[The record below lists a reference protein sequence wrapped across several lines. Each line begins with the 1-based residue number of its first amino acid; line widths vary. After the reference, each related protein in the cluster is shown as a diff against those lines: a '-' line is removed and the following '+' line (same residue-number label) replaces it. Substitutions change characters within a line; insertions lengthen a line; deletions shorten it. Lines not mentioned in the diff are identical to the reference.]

1 MGDASQ
7 MILRQKVH
15 PNIRYR
21 RDEHAREISRKNKK
35 GEFDDHSDLARAAR
49 RRNGRA
55 EASNRLSADSRRSR
69 YFCGGKSAQRSAGAR
84 AAQSA
89 ARDKSLS
96 PADVCRSPPA
106 GDARTR
112 RTLTTLAQFQQRDE
126 PRGEERANI
135 RGGDIGQTID
145 LSASR
150 AYDSALEILG
160 AYKLTGNFHLN
171 LEIVL
176 KDIDAFDRVTF
187 EIEPRSSCPTP
198 RIADMSCF
206 DPTQTFTWTNSAK
219 SFAP

>member
-1 MGDASQ
+1 M
-7 MILRQKVH
+7 
-15 PNIRYR
+15 
-21 RDEHAREISRKNKK
+21 
-35 GEFDDHSDLARAAR
+35 
-49 RRNGRA
+49 
-55 EASNRLSADSRRSR
+55 
-69 YFCGGKSAQRSAGAR
+69 
-84 AAQSA
+84 
-89 ARDKSLS
+89 
-96 PADVCRSPPA
+96 
-106 GDARTR
+106 
-112 RTLTTLAQFQQRDE
+112 LAQFQQRDE
-126 PRGEERANI
+126 PRGEERANV
-135 RGGDIGQTID
+135 GGKGIGRTLD